1 MSLPRSLI
9 LIVSLTLP
17 ACSILDRPDPV
28 PQVNPVEV
36 ITIEKPAPVYHPP
49 LPEQITFLPVEWKIL
64 TPALMEQYIADLKA
78 GEAPVNVWY
87 GLPTKG
93 YENLSSN
100 LADTKRYLRQILSI
114 VDYYK
119 NLHLEE
125 QDED

>member
-1 MSLPRSLI
+1 MSLPKSLI

-17 ACSILDRPDPV
+17 GCSILDRPDPI
-28 PQVNPVEV
+28 PQVKPVEI

-49 LPEQITFLPVEWKIL
+49 LPEKIL

-100 LADTKRYLRQILSI
+100 IADTKRYLRQILSI
-114 VDYYK
+114 VEYYK